1 MDRSTTG
8 GDGGSDTAPTASL
21 SQKHVFSTGPR
32 MLTESEI
39 EWLRRDAARVLKE
52 SRDLLDREEGKK
64 VAIETP

>member
-1 MDRSTTG
+1 
-8 GDGGSDTAPTASL
+8 
-21 SQKHVFSTGPR
+21 

>member
-21 SQKHVFSTGPR
+21 SQKHVFSTAPR

-52 SRDLLDREEGKK
+52 SRELLDREEGNKA
-64 VAIETP
+64 AIETP